1 MYFLNALMLYLCI
14 KQKLIIMKTLDDT
27 NFYNL
32 VDALTIDK
40 PNTDNDII
48 VLNSKIDCYI
58 LDVYVS
64 LDHNGEFDIDEDL
77 HINEFG
83 SEIFGNWQEL
93 FIKTSQYNNLKNVV
107 LKRVENY
114 LNELEEQRKEN
125 AIDNDFNGDYYNY
138 YGVSRGMFV

>member
-1 MYFLNALMLYLCI
+1 MQFLNALMLYICI
-14 KQKLIIMKTLDDT
+14 KQKLNIMKTLDDT

-40 PNTDNDII
+40 PNTDNDTI
-48 VLNSKIDCYI
+48 VLNSKIDCYN
-58 LDVYVS
+58 LDVYVT
-64 LDHNGEFDIDEDL
+64 LNHNGEFDIDEDL
-77 HINEFG
+77 HVNEFG

-114 LNELEEQRKEN
+114 LNELEDQRKEN
-125 AIDNDFNGDYYNY
+125 AIDNDFNGDYYDY

>member
-1 MYFLNALMLYLCI
+1 
-14 KQKLIIMKTLDDT
+14 MKTLDDT

-40 PNTDNDII
+40 GNSDNDII
-48 VLNSKIDCYI
+48 VLNSKIDCYN
-58 LDVYVS
+58 LDVYVN
-64 LDHNGEFDIDEDL
+64 LNHNGEFDIDEDL
-77 HINEFG
+77 HVNEFG

-114 LNELEEQRKEN
+114 LDELEEQRKEN
-125 AIDNDFNGDYYNY
+125 AIDEDFNGDYYDY
-138 YGVSRGMFV
+138 YGVSHGMFI